1 MLVGYK
7 LSFMFTF
14 KNQLYYFIQLS
25 FWMSSFNDFFSLAQ
39 IAHSTTT
46 IRLRYLRATTP
57 LEMVISI
64 IFSCFFFVFFGNY
77 ISYLCFFF
85 VRMLWCDCLV
95 ENWIFLVPCSD
106 VPKYSVR
113 SVRVVTSRYNENPPI
128 FLCS

>member
-64 IFSCFFFVFFGNY
+64 IFSCFFFFFLVTIFHIYVFFCQNA
-77 ISYLCFFF
+77 
-85 VRMLWCDCLV
+85 LV
-95 ENWIFLVPCSD
+95 
-106 VPKYSVR
+106 
-113 SVRVVTSRYNENPPI
+113 
-128 FLCS
+128 